1 MLYFWIAGASRMSEI
16 VCPNV
21 WFRNTGIKTHKYS
34 YIQSTFHNPVP
45 EGRTDTLQCI
55 TSTDVYV
62 FPKSW
67 QILSI
72 TNIYIYIKIIPPI
85 LRPKGEQKPSNW
97 HMSPKCWQNI
107 SNINIYIQLTNILTL
122 FPAYIQCKCKCQ
134 FPNPTPEV
142 PQKPFNWHI
151 SPNCCQNI
159 SIYNINLYI
168 QLTNV
173 PAYMYNILF
182 VYAFHYLHIFHVLHV
197 DTWEYNFWCP
207 RTSEGPHIPLFIISC
222 ILIAH
227 LTFSIIFAGCS
238 KFYNIF

>member
-1 MLYFWIAGASRMSEI
+1 MSEI

-67 QILSI
+67 QTLSI
-72 TNIYIYIKIIPPI
+72 TNIYISNSFPQSCARRAHRNPPTDMC
-85 LRPKGEQKPSNW
+85 PPSV
-97 HMSPKCWQNI
+97 WQNI

-142 PQKPFNWHI
+142 AQKPFNWHI
-151 SPNCCQNI
+151 SPKFWKNI
-159 SIYNINLYI
+159 SNINIYIEVTNIYKLLAAYI
-168 QLTNV
+168 Q
-173 PAYMYNILF
+173 YKCIY
-182 VYAFHYLHIFHVLHV
+182 YKIF
-197 DTWEYNFWCP
+197 
-207 RTSEGPHIPLFIISC
+207 ISPSLNGTQKPFNWHMSPKC
-222 ILIAH
+222 
-227 LTFSIIFAGCS
+227 
-238 KFYNIF
+238 